1 MPHLGRD
8 RFQSIAMLDAFIRH
22 PFMSRAGVAACSPRD
37 FLAAMCRVECA
48 LARVQER
55 AGLVPAG
62 TAAAIESRP
71 RTV

>member
-1 MPHLGRD
+1 
-8 RFQSIAMLDAFIRH
+8 MLDAFIRH

-62 TAAAIESRP
+62 TDRAALAHLADGMAADIARQCQP
-71 RTV
+71 A